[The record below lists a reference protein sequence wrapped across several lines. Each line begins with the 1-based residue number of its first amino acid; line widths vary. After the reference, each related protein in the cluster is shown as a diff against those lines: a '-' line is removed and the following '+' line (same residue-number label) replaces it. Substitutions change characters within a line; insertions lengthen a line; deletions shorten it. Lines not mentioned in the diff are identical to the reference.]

1 MSRSRERGVLWVLAA
16 SVLWG
21 TTGTAAAQAP
31 LVSPLALGAAAM
43 GLGGLL
49 RAAVAGRA
57 ILAHRAGLRGERLAL
72 AISACAVGV
81 YPLAFYS
88 SMRFAGVAVGTVVS
102 IGSAPTAAA
111 VIERLLD
118 HQPLSRRWS
127 LGATVGVV
135 GVVALA
141 AGRGGAAGAASS
153 QAHRMSGIA
162 LALVAGMT
170 YAIYSWGSARIMRS
184 GVSPNA
190 VMGAVF
196 GLGGLLLLPVLLITG
211 APIVGSDHNLAVA
224 AYMAVIPMFL
234 GYVLFGRGLATT
246 SASTATAVS
255 LLEPAVATMLSLA
268 VLHEQLAVSAW
279 FGLAAIVVSLAVLTL
294 PQTRRGRD
302 SSASSGQGG
311 GPDRQGETASAPLT
325 TNHP

>member
-1 MSRSRERGVLWVLAA
+1 MSRPREAGALWVLAA

-31 LVSPLALGAAAM
+31 MVSPLALGAAAM

-49 RAAVAGRA
+49 RAATTGRA
-57 ILAHRAGLRGERLAL
+57 ILAHRAGLRRQWLTL

-88 SMRFAGVAVGTVVS
+88 SMRLAGVAVGTVVS

-111 VIERLLD
+111 VVERLVD
-118 HQPLSRRWS
+118 HQPLSRRWT

-135 GVVALA
+135 GVMALA
-141 AGRGGAAGAASS
+141 AGQAGPAGPASGGG
-153 QAHRMSGIA
+153 HRLLGIA
-162 LALVAGMT
+162 LALLAGIT
-170 YAIYSWGSARIMRS
+170 YAIYSWGATRIMRS
-184 GVSPNA
+184 GVSPDP

-196 GLGGLLLLPVLLITG
+196 GLGGLLLLPVLLATG
-211 APIVGSDHNLAVA
+211 APIVQSAHNLGVA

-234 GYVLFGRGLATT
+234 GYVLFGRGLAAT

-255 LLEPAVATMLSLA
+255 LLEPAVATMLALV
-268 VLHEQLAVSAW
+268 VLHERLALVAWAGMAATAVS
-279 FGLAAIVVSLAVLTL
+279 LLILTL
-294 PQTRRGRD
+294 PQPRRGRIE
-302 SSASSGQGG
+302 SPSATSGPAG
-311 GPDRQGETASAPLT
+311 ASRHNIL
-325 TNHP
+325 